1 MGNFF
6 CVSNIPKTVETQ
18 TDEMKDNGPI
28 DNGPIDNGPIDNG
41 PIDNGPIDNGLNES
55 GPNDNGLNESGPIDV
70 RPTDIIMP
78 PLKHVHSTPNDNF
91 SLAPVNDAP
100 VNDAPTV
107 LHNDAPTVLHN
118 DIYKNCT
125 NDNTPYYSYDGL
137 KRAVKIL
144 RIVDGDTVDIALYND
159 ETNKIFKHRIRL
171 YGIDTPE
178 KRPSKSNPNRDAE
191 IDAAKRSS
199 KAMTDKL
206 LENDNIV
213 IALFYKPDKYGRL
226 LATLYDK
233 NGENINE
240 WMITSGYA
248 YAYYGKTKKTFD
260 TL

>member
-18 TDEMKDNGPI
+18 TDEMKDI
-28 DNGPIDNGPIDNG
+28 
-41 PIDNGPIDNGLNES
+41 GPIDNGLNDS
-55 GPNDNGLNESGPIDV
+55 GLNDNGPIDVKPIDV

-91 SLAPVNDAP
+91 SLAPVNDIP

-107 LHNDAPTVLHN
+107 LHNDV
-118 DIYKNCT
+118 YKNCT